1 MRPACCSALGSPRE
15 AFIQPVRIGSTTRC
29 APGYSCPWLRAFLSV
44 LIWHPDAVAGVR
56 ETPLHVAFAACHA
69 TREKGKVSGRSQ
81 KDGSLSWAQELGVS
95 ARTTFCFLEAHGG
108 FLRSRPDWGLDYL
121 RWPGGRGCRAATM
134 VSRRDPS
141 ETSRERPSTTRA
153 PNTAPSS
160 DGLNLMNLQLH
171 SHVSCHIAAGI
182 GTAFETP
189 TCPAGAGQG
198 TPTPHILCL
207 QAIANHRKCG
217 TRSFPH
223 RNG

>member
-1 MRPACCSALGSPRE
+1 MPCHERKRQSQRPKPKGWIAFLGAGIRGFGSNDLLFSRSPRRFSSI
-15 AFIQPVRIGSTTRC
+15 ASGLGAGLPQMDRRTWVS
-29 APGYSCPWLRAFLSV
+29 SCDDGFT
-44 LIWHPDAVAGVR
+44 AG
-56 ETPLHVAFAACHA
+56 
-69 TREKGKVSGRSQ
+69 
-81 KDGSLSWAQELGVS
+81 
-95 ARTTFCFLEAHGG
+95 
-108 FLRSRPDWGLDYL
+108 
-121 RWPGGRGCRAATM
+121 
-134 VSRRDPS
+134 PS

-171 SHVSCHIAAGI
+171 SHVSCHIAVGI

-217 TRSFPH
+217 TRSFSH